1 MIQYKIVD
9 LNNKHIVVRIHF
21 CNILIHNNNINRKK
35 IKNLETIHPE
45 S

>member
-9 LNNKHIVVRIHF
+9 LNNNHIVVRIHF
-21 CNILIHNNNINRKK
+21 CNILIHNINRKK